1 MELRKINPRNKGGG
15 GGGKKKNYRGT
26 PDLVD

>member
-1 MELRKINPRNKGGG
+1 MELRKINARNKGGG
-15 GGGKKKNYRGT
+15 EKKKKKNYRGT